1 MGSSVSIP
9 IAVILNKT
17 LRLSAHLALKLE
29 AAGDNQKISVLTA
42 LGSAT
47 RPTLKVRV
55 RVL

>member
-9 IAVILNKT
+9 IALILNKT

-29 AAGDNQKISVLTA
+29 AAGDNQKNSVLTA